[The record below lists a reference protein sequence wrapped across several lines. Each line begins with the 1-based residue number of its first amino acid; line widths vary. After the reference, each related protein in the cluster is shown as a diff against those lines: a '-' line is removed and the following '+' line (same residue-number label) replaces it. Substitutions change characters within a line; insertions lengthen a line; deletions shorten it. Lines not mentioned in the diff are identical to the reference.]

1 MQSTNYVQAI
11 FVLLVKIKASVCV
24 PSVYIPQWSDE
35 KIQLL
40 SSSLVLLLLYI
51 ISSFVCLDRGTWS
64 EASRIE
70 IL

>member
-51 ISSFVCLDRGTWS
+51 ISSFVCLDRGT
-64 EASRIE
+64 
-70 IL
+70 